1 MRAIDTFG
9 IEEEF
14 FVVSPATRNLVRRV
28 PAGLFADARR
38 RLGRAHVAREMLQS
52 QVELVSPI
60 HRDMAEAR
68 TSMVAMRRGLCDAA
82 CAANVRIVAAGS
94 HPLGAWHEQSATGKA
109 RYARLIDDFQIVG
122 RRNLLCG
129 MHVHVGVR
137 AGVDR
142 VALMNRLMPWLPVFL
157 ALSTSSPFWN
167 RDRTGL
173 LSYRQAAY
181 DEWPRTGIPDH
192 FESQQDHDAFVD
204 LLVATGAIEG
214 AESLWWAIRPSARF
228 PTLELRITDC
238 CTDLDDAL
246 AIVALFRCL
255 VRAHVRRPTLGRA
268 RSSMTRRVIDENR
281 WRAKRNGIDAR
292 FIDEHRAAT
301 CSFRSA
307 LSALRALV
315 ADDAAAL
322 GCSREIAHL
331 DVILRRGTSA
341 HRQLD
346 RYRQCIDAGAT
357 RMDALRHVVDWLIA
371 TTRPAAAD
379 AACRGNESSL
389 QPECDAP

>member
-38 RLGRAHVAREMLQS
+38 RLGHAHVAREMLQS
-52 QVELVSPI
+52 QVELVSPVY
-60 HRDMAEAR
+60 RDMAAAR
-68 TSMVAMRRGLCDAA
+68 ASMRAMRRGLCDAA
-82 CAANVRIVAAGS
+82 QAANLRIVAAGS
-94 HPLGAWHEQSATGKA
+94 HPLGTWHDQLPTDKP
-109 RYARLIDDFQIVG
+109 RYVRLIDDFQIVG

-142 VALMNRLMPWLPVFL
+142 VDLMNRLMRWLPLFL

-192 FESQQDHDAFVD
+192 FESQQDYDAFVE
-204 LLVATGAIEG
+204 LLVATAAIDDAG
-214 AESLWWAIRPSARF
+214 SLWWAIRPSAQF
-228 PTLELRITDC
+228 PTLELRVADC
-238 CTDLDDAL
+238 CTELDDAL
-246 AIVALFRCL
+246 AIAALFRCL
-255 VRAHVRRPTLGRA
+255 VRAHVRRPALGRA
-268 RSSMTRRVIDENR
+268 RTSMTRRVIDENR
-281 WRAKRNGIDAR
+281 WRAKRHGIDAG
-292 FIDEHRAAT
+292 FIDEHRAT
-301 CSFRSA
+301 TRSFRNTLA
-307 LSALRALV
+307 ALRVLV
-315 ADDAAAL
+315 AEDADAL
-322 GCSREIAHL
+322 GCARELAQL

-346 RYRQCIDAGAT
+346 RYRRCIDAGAT
-357 RMDALRHVVDWLIA
+357 RVEALRDVVDWLIA
-371 TTRPAAAD
+371 TTRPVDGSRRRAAP
-379 AACRGNESSL
+379 G
-389 QPECDAP
+389 